1 MSPTRR
7 EVRLAHLR
15 CIKCDYR
22 FRARVLQIGH
32 DVEEGDPHNIR
43 WKVDNTEGVTCRRCG
58 FDRLAQ
64 VEK

>member
-7 EVRLAHLR
+7 ELRPAHLR

-22 FRARVLQIGH
+22 FRARVWLFGH
-32 DVEEGDPHNIR
+32 DVEEGDLQNIR
-43 WKVDNTEGVTCRRCG
+43 WIVDNTEGVTCRRCG

>member
-7 EVRLAHLR
+7 ELRPAHLR
-15 CIKCDYR
+15 SIKCDYR
-22 FRARVLQIGH
+22 FRARVWLFGH
-32 DVEEGDPHNIR
+32 DVEEGDLQNIR
-43 WKVDNTEGVTCRRCG
+43 WIVDNTEGVICRRCG